1 MLDDFALTCPERF
14 MPEIL
19 LERLFDLFQTFP
31 HTHVRLFLFP
41 TLQQPWGPIYPA
53 FTAMFHSIENHR
65 RSPRDLRVQPGHIVR
80 IHINAAMTP
89 IIIILGGTRG
99 ISVWK
104 VFPRP
109 IAISPP
115 AIVEEV
121 AASVILHRI
130 LDSRRWIP
138 ECRPGRL
145 ARFELRWVLAQD
157 NAPESGWG
165 RQLVLSRDNVKRPD
179 QFPIIV
185 EAQRLFDQR
194 DDEHLA
200 SLRSINIIVFHQA
213 NVGGVRLIHWR
224 LIVIVS
230 LHCPQV

>member
-1 MLDDFALTCPERF
+1 MCWCQPSK
-14 MPEIL
+14 
-19 LERLFDLFQTFP
+19 
-31 HTHVRLFLFP
+31 V
-41 TLQQPWGPIYPA
+41 TLHYSA
-53 FTAMFHSIENHR
+53 FTAMFLNSIKNHR
-65 RSPRDLRVQPGHIVR
+65 RSPRDLRVQQCTIVR
-80 IHINAAMTP
+80 INSNAAMPP

-99 ISVWK
+99 ISVWE

-121 AASVILHRI
+121 APSVILHRI

-145 ARFELRWVLAQD
+145 GRFELRWVLAQD

-165 RQLVLSRDNVKRPD
+165 RQLVLSRDNVKRPY

-185 EAQRLFDQR
+185 EAHRLFVQLNDK
-194 DDEHLA
+194 HLP
-200 SLRSINIIVFHQA
+200 SLTSINMLVFHQA
-213 NVGGVRLIHWR
+213 NVGAVRFIHWR

>member
-19 LERLFDLFQTFP
+19 LERLFDLFQSILPLRQT
-31 HTHVRLFLFP
+31 
-41 TLQQPWGPIYPA
+41 
-53 FTAMFHSIENHR
+53 MFHSIKNYR

-121 AASVILHRI
+121 APSVILHRI

-138 ECRPGRL
+138 ECRPRRL
-145 ARFELRWVLAQD
+145 GRFELRWVLAQD

-194 DDEHLA
+194 NDEHLA
-200 SLRSINIIVFHQA
+200 SLRSINIVVFHQA

-230 LHCPQV
+230 LHCLRCRKS